1 MQGPQDDPSQP
12 ASEGP
17 PEAVAETPPGAGPGG
32 LAGRLRAL
40 WAVPTYRFAANFLAY
55 LAIIGVCFPW
65 VRRELGF
72 LFTAAE
78 YGTASIV
85 HELVSLFGLR
95 TRLLTKSPTVFLD
108 GFAVT
113 IIEECTGLYEAL
125 LLGAALLDYPTS
137 WRNTLLG
144 FVVGLP
150 LIYLLNLLRIVML
163 LGIGRFHPS
172 AFDFLHIYFW
182 QVTMI
187 LTVVFVLY
195 VWVRWI
201 VRAEVPRE
209 P

>member
-1 MQGPQDDPSQP
+1 MQGPQDDPSPP

-17 PEAVAETPPGAGPGG
+17 PEAVAETPPGAGG
-32 LAGRLRAL
+32 LAGRLRAV

-55 LAIIGVCFPW
+55 LAIMGVCFPW

-85 HELVSLFGLR
+85 HELISLFGLR
-95 TRLLTKSPTVFLD
+95 TRLLTQSPTVFLD

-125 LLGAALLDYPTS
+125 LLGAALLAYPTS
-137 WRNTLLG
+137 WSRKAVG
-144 FVVGLP
+144 FAIGYP
-150 LIYLLNLLRIVML
+150 LIYALNLTRILML
-163 LGIGRFHPS
+163 LAVGRWYPA
-172 AFDFLHIYFW
+172 AFDFLHLYFW

-187 LTVVFVLY
+187 LMVVFVLY
-195 VWVRWI
+195 MWVRW
-201 VRAEVPRE
+201 VVGSRPAEAT
-209 P
+209 